1 MFVLNQE
8 RLMKLHVSSRV
19 MIDMKLFRRS
29 NPNYPKFETQKISII
44 DIFSNTVERVSVD
57 RIKSNGMDP
66 RSMKE
71 RDLVRCS
78 PSVLGYSLNEKIWG
92 EFAVESIQQI
102 RFSPSPF
109 DMLSIPDAKRK
120 VIKSLTESRTNTAND
135 DNENADD
142 IVAGK
147 GQGVIILLH
156 GPPGVGKTLTA
167 ETIAEQ
173 LRRPLYS
180 ISTGQ
185 LSTDA
190 GELEFQLSRIFDVA
204 TAWKAVLLL
213 DEADVYLQRRNN
225 LQLEQNRIVATFLR
239 KLEYYNGIF
248 FLTTNLLNDFD
259 DAILDRIQLK
269 LLYDDLDASARRN
282 ILVHFLKEAN
292 ADIEGKDLS
301 MFSEIKLNGRQI
313 KNIVKVARNVALS
326 DGV

>member
-1 MFVLNQE
+1 
-8 RLMKLHVSSRV
+8 
-19 MIDMKLFRRS
+19 MIRG
-29 NPNYPKFETQKISII
+29 
-44 DIFSNTVERVSVD
+44 V
-57 RIKSNGMDP
+57 
-66 RSMKE
+66 
-71 RDLVRCS
+71 
-78 PSVLGYSLNEKIWG
+78 
-92 EFAVESIQQI
+92 
-102 RFSPSPF
+102 
-109 DMLSIPDAKRK
+109 
-120 VIKSLTESRTNTAND
+120 ANSCD
-135 DNENADD
+135 S
-142 IVAGK
+142 
-147 GQGVIILLH
+147 

-180 ISTGQ
+180 VGRS
-185 LSTDA
+185 
-190 GELEFQLSRIFDVA
+190 QLSRIFDVA

-225 LQLEQNRIVATFLR
+225 LQLERNRIVATFLR
-239 KLEYYNGIF
+239 KLEYYSGIF

-326 DGV
+326 DGVRLSATHVRMALHANGYSIPTQGTLGFDVDLYEA